1 MEWNKHLT
9 AWNHAN
15 ESEND
20 VKLKK
25 PGTKEHILY
34 ASTYG
39 KFENMQKTKSI
50 LGGSI

>member
-9 AWNHAN
+9 AHNHAN

-20 VKLKK
+20 VELKK
-25 PGTKEHILY
+25 PGMKEHILY